1 MESHKESHRE
11 FYERRVSEIMEKYL
25 KNIKECDQDPW
36 KKKPWDKGTPLDKD
50 TSLDQGNRPVTN
62 DDVCN
67 IFESD

>member
-36 KKKPWDKGTPLDKD
+36 KKKPWDKGTPLDN
-50 TSLDQGNRPVTN
+50 SGELDK
-62 DDVCN
+62 
-67 IFESD
+67 